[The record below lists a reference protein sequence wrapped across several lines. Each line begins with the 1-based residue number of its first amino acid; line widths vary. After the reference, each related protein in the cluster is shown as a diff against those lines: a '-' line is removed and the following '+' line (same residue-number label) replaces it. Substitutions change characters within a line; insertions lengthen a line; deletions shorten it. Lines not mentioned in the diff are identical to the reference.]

1 MSPKS
6 MVELGKRGLRIPA
19 LAAGLLAAPVALA
32 ADGLYLGVT
41 GGVMSTDRA
50 AHDDA
55 VSAGLLVGYEFLNV
69 AVGDIAAEAVY
80 TTTLNEADIAG
91 VRGGWEMDTLAAY
104 AAFRT
109 AGPVYFKAR
118 AGVVDADVK
127 TRADTD
133 SSTRFS
139 VGLGIGLS
147 VGIAQFELEYTTI
160 TDNVDFIGLAIN
172 LKTPL

>member
-1 MSPKS
+1 MLEP
-6 MVELGKRGLRIPA
+6 GKRRLHISA
-19 LAAGLLAAPVALA
+19 LAAGLLAAPVAFA

-50 AHDDA
+50 AYDEA

-80 TTTLNEADIAG
+80 TTTLAEADIAG
-91 VRGGWEMDTLAAY
+91 IRGGWEMDTLAAY
-104 AAFRT
+104 GAFRT
-109 AGPVYFKAR
+109 AGPVYVKAR

-139 VGLGIGLS
+139 AGLGIGLS

-160 TDNVDFIGLAIN
+160 TDDVDFIGLTIN